1 MIEPPVRQKMG
12 NNIEKKMQ
20 QGKGKGKVA
29 AGEPGIGSFP
39 PALDRLAG
47 VCLAASVAVIL
58 LVSGCEGANG
68 RQQTLIF
75 WAMGREGETVSR
87 LIPEFERAH
96 PAIRVQVQ
104 SLPWTGAHQKLL
116 TAIVGGAAP
125 DLCQLGNTWIPELT
139 VLGALTPLDDRVDA
153 SQVIEPNDY
162 FPGIWDTNRIQGKLY
177 GIPWYVDTR
186 LLFYR
191 SDLLARAGFDH
202 PPRDWAQWSRQLAAV
217 KAMVGSRNYA
227 ILLPLNEFELLVSL
241 GLQQDE
247 LLLRDNGRY
256 GNFESPGFKQV
267 LRFYAEMFR
276 NGWAPLAT
284 QSAISNV
291 WTEFARGYYSF
302 YVTGPWNIA
311 EFKTRLPERLSH
323 AWATAPLPGPN
334 GPGASL
340 AGGSSLVIFKTSSH
354 KREAW
359 QLMEYLSRPDVQRSF
374 YGLVGDMPPRRSS
387 WDHSVLT
394 EDPHARAFREQLE
407 RVKAV
412 PNVPEWERIA
422 NQVRLIGE
430 LLAHGR
436 LTVDQAARELNR
448 RADDILAKRRWILD
462 RKDAGRMQRRE
473 SVGIGKRP
481 PGDRRLPDS
490 GARFPNRALKEIP
503 G

>member
-1 MIEPPVRQKMG
+1 M
-12 NNIEKKMQ
+12 
-20 QGKGKGKVA
+20 A
-29 AGEPGIGSFP
+29 AGAAGKRSFP
-39 PALDRLAG
+39 RAPDCLAG
-47 VCLAASVAVIL
+47 VCLAASVAFIL

-87 LIPEFERAH
+87 LIPDFERTH

-116 TAIVGGAAP
+116 TAFVGGAAP

-139 VLGALTPLDDRVDA
+139 VLGALTALDHMVEG
-153 SQVIEPNDY
+153 SQVIAPNDY

-202 PPRDWAQWSRQLAAV
+202 PPRDWAEWARQLAAV
-217 KAMVGSRNYA
+217 KAMAGSENYA

-247 LLLRDNGRY
+247 PLLRDNGRY

-284 QSAISNV
+284 HTAISNV
-291 WTEFARGYYSF
+291 WAEFARGYYSF

-323 AWATAPLPGPN
+323 AWATAPLPGPA

-340 AGGSSLVIFKTSSH
+340 AGGSSLVVFKTSSH

-359 QLMEYLSRPDVQRSF
+359 LLMEYLSKPRVQRRF
-374 YGLVGDMPPRRSS
+374 YELVGDMPPRRSS
-387 WDHSVLT
+387 WDHSALT
-394 EDPHARAFREQLE
+394 EDSHARAFREQLE

-412 PNVPEWERIA
+412 PKVPEWERIA
-422 NQVRLIGE
+422 DQVRLVGE

-436 LTVDQAARELNR
+436 LTIDQAARELDR
-448 RADDILAKRRWILD
+448 RTDDILAKRRWILD
-462 RKDAGRMQRRE
+462 RKNAALIQTRE
-473 SVGIGKRP
+473 SAGS
-481 PGDRRLPDS
+481 DRLLPDS
-490 GARFPNRALKEIP
+490 GVRYRARR
-503 G
+503 